1 MTNALAGAPW
11 LRAMARVFADTP
23 LYLVG
28 GAVRNPLMGLPLSD
42 MDVCGPAR
50 PERVCALCEGTQ
62 VRAVLRAAHFGTV
75 ELHLTDE
82 TGAHHMAEYTTW
94 REDSY
99 RCGHRPDSVR
109 FTEDIRVD
117 ALRRDFSVN
126 AMYRR
131 VYEDRLGDVIDP
143 TGGLAHLRAGVL
155 HTVSENPDRV
165 LGEDGLRILRA
176 ARFQAQ
182 LDLRPTPAL
191 RESLRRNA
199 PLLADIA
206 RERLRDEWEKTVMA
220 DLRYPTLKRREPGT
234 AAGLATLHECGAW
247 PYLADGI
254 AYDEEAAKALWRLN
268 GPTLPAAAL
277 TARRMQPD
285 VRMYPA
291 PEVLPARL
299 ALLLRAAKPEEARN
313 TLLTLRF
320 SVHDADC
327 AARYLAALQLPDE
340 SPFAWAKLGPDAL
353 AFACDAFSALGDAPG
368 QARAARAAQA
378 LAGKPLSLRDLALNG
393 DDLKPL
399 FAQNHIPPRQMG
411 QTLQA
416 LWQAAVEGRVP
427 NTKEA
432 LLQRAAQEMK

>member
-50 PERVCALCEGTQ
+50 PERVCALCEGTE

-75 ELHLTDE
+75 ELHLQDE
-82 TGAHHMAEYTTW
+82 NGVRHMAEYTTW

-220 DLRYPTLKRREPGT
+220 DLRYPTLKRREPGA
-234 AAGLATLHECGAW
+234 AAGLATLQACGAW
-247 PYLADGI
+247 PYLAGGL
-254 AYDEEAAKALWRLN
+254 AYDEEAARALCRLRS
-268 GPTLPAAAL
+268 PA
-277 TARRMQPD
+277 
-285 VRMYPA
+285 
-291 PEVLPARL
+291 LPARL
-299 ALLLRAAKPEEARN
+299 ALLLRAARPEEARS

-320 SVHDADC
+320 SLHDADC
-327 AARYLAALQLPDE
+327 AARYLSALRLPDAA
-340 SPFAWAKLGPDAL
+340 PFAWAQLGPDAL
-353 AFACDAFSALGDAPG
+353 AFAQDAFSALDDEAGL
-368 QARAARAAQA
+368 ARAQSAART
-378 LAGKPLSLRDLALNG
+378 LADKPLSLRDLALNG
-393 DDLKPL
+393 DDLKPF
-399 FAQNHIPPRQMG
+399 FAKNNIPPRQMG
-411 QTLQA
+411 RTLQA
-416 LWQAAVEGRVP
+416 LWQAAVEGGVP

>member
-50 PERVCALCEGTQ
+50 PEQVCALCEGTQ

-75 ELHLTDE
+75 ELHLQDE
-82 TGAHHMAEYTTW
+82 NGVRHMAEYTTW

-143 TGGLAHLRAGVL
+143 TGGLKHLRAGVL

-220 DLRYPTLKRREPGT
+220 DLRYPTLKRREPGA
-234 AAGLATLHECGAW
+234 AAGLATLQACGAW
-247 PYLADGI
+247 PYLAGGL
-254 AYDEEAAKALWRLN
+254 AYDEEAARALCRLRS
-268 GPTLPAAAL
+268 PA
-277 TARRMQPD
+277 
-285 VRMYPA
+285 
-291 PEVLPARL
+291 LPARL
-299 ALLLRAAKPEEARN
+299 ALLLRAARPEEARS

-320 SVHDADC
+320 SLHDADC
-327 AARYLAALQLPDE
+327 AARYLSALRLPDAA
-340 SPFAWAKLGPDAL
+340 PFAWAQLGPDAL
-353 AFACDAFSALGDAPG
+353 AFAQDAFSALDDEAGL
-368 QARAARAAQA
+368 ARAQSAART
-378 LAGKPLSLRDLALNG
+378 LAGKPLSLRELSLNG

-399 FAQNHIPPRQMG
+399 LAKNGLPPRQMG
-411 QTLQA
+411 RTLQA

-432 LLQRAAQEMK
+432 LLQRAAQEFIQ

>member
-28 GAVRNPLMGLPLSD
+28 GAVRNPLMGLPISD
-42 MDVCGPAR
+42 VDVCGPAR
-50 PERVCALCEGTQ
+50 PEQVCALCEGTQ

-109 FTEDIRVD
+109 FTEDLRVD

-131 VYEDRLGDVIDP
+131 VYTDHLGDVIDP
-143 TGGLAHLRAGVL
+143 TGGLKHLQAGVL

-199 PLLADIA
+199 PLLAEIA

-220 DLRYPTLKRREPGT
+220 DLRYPTLRRREPGT
-234 AAGLATLHECGAW
+234 AAGMATLHECGAW
-247 PYLADGI
+247 PYLAGGL
-254 AYDEEAAKALWRLN
+254 AYDEEAARALCRLRS
-268 GPTLPAAAL
+268 PA
-277 TARRMQPD
+277 
-285 VRMYPA
+285 
-291 PEVLPARL
+291 LPARL
-299 ALLLRAAKPEEARN
+299 ALLLRAARPEEARS

>member
-50 PERVCALCEGTQ
+50 PERVCALCEGTE

-75 ELHLTDE
+75 ELHLQDE
-82 TGAHHMAEYTTW
+82 NGVRHMAEYTTW

-220 DLRYPTLKRREPGT
+220 DLRYPTLKRREPGA
-234 AAGLATLHECGAW
+234 AAGLATLQACGAW
-247 PYLADGI
+247 PYLAGGL
-254 AYDEEAAKALWRLN
+254 AYDEEAARALCRLRS
-268 GPTLPAAAL
+268 PA
-277 TARRMQPD
+277 
-285 VRMYPA
+285 
-291 PEVLPARL
+291 LPARL
-299 ALLLRAAKPEEARN
+299 ALLLRAARPEEAQARSSPCAFPFM
-313 TLLTLRF
+313 TRIARPATSPPSASRMPPPSHGRSSARTLSLSPRTLFPLLTMKPDLPAPNPPPGRLR
-320 SVHDADC
+320 AN
-327 AARYLAALQLPDE
+327 P
-340 SPFAWAKLGPDAL
+340 SPFANFP
-353 AFACDAFSALGDAPG
+353 
-368 QARAARAAQA
+368 
-378 LAGKPLSLRDLALNG
+378 
-393 DDLKPL
+393 
-399 FAQNHIPPRQMG
+399 
-411 QTLQA
+411 
-416 LWQAAVEGRVP
+416 
-427 NTKEA
+427 
-432 LLQRAAQEMK
+432 